1 MMTQSRNDRRFSG
14 QNEILFWA
22 TLAEFHARSCPSVT
36 QPVSF
41 WRDVV
46 RVPRLLGRGLVKI
59 YRYSLSP
66 LIGFHCRYLPTCS
79 DYADQAL
86 ERHGLWAGGWM
97 TLARL
102 MRCHPWGNSGLDFVP
117 AVPPPDARWYL
128 PWRYGRWRG
137 TNPAP

>member
-1 MMTQSRNDRRFSG
+1 MNDASLWWRKAAWLPRRC
-14 QNEILFWA
+14 
-22 TLAEFHARSCPSVT
+22 ARS
-36 QPVSF
+36 
-41 WRDVV
+41 
-46 RVPRLLGRGLVKI
+46 LVKL
-59 YRYSLSP
+59 YSITLSP

-102 MRCHPWGNSGLDFVP
+102 TRCHPFGNSGLDFVP
-117 AVPPPDARWYL
+117 SAKPAQARWYL

-137 TNPAP
+137 TNSEPPPAA